1 MVTPFV
7 NISLKPRLK
16 SDADFAQLLHTIKMT
31 KNGIV
36 CHAGTKTVNLDPK
49 SATPNCVNFVS
60 HAHSDHLPSTSDGLV
75 LATIETKTIAT
86 LRGHTIQNHV
96 ESIEEFRLYDSGH
109 ILGAR
114 GVLFDDVFYTGDVC
128 TRDRGFLKGAV
139 IPKCKTLIMEC
150 TFGKPEFVF
159 PRIDETVK
167 RVNELISELY
177 HKGKPVLLMGYQLGK
192 AQTIS
197 NLFGHWDPLY
207 YHDSVKQMNDLH
219 IKLGTPL
226 PQKIGHTEAESK
238 GLLDKK
244 PWVMVCPLMS
254 ENNPFIKH
262 MKSKHGAI
270 TIGFSGWA
278 KSNVPFGRKSD
289 YSIPLSDHCDYPEL
303 LGLVKQSGAQ
313 KIYTIHG
320 FVDEFA
326 SDLCKMGYD
335 AQALRENSLDEF
347 F

>member
-1 MVTPFV
+1 
-7 NISLKPRLK
+7 
-16 SDADFAQLLHTIKMT
+16 MT
-31 KNGIV
+31 KTGIV
-36 CHAGTKTVNLDPK
+36 CRTDGKTVNLDPK
-49 SATPNCVNFVS
+49 SAMPNCINFVS
-60 HAHSDHLPSTSDGLV
+60 HAHSDHLPSASNGLV
-75 LATIETKTIAT
+75 LATRETKEIAS
-86 LRGHTIQNHV
+86 LRGHALTNHV
-96 ESIEEFRLYDSGH
+96 ESLDDFRLYDSGH

-114 GVLFDDVFYTGDVC
+114 GVLFDDVFYTGDIC
-128 TRDRGFLKGAV
+128 TRDRGFLKGAT
-139 IPKCKTLIMEC
+139 IPKCNTLIMEC

-167 RVNELISELY
+167 RVNEIISELY

-197 NLFGHWDPLY
+197 NLFGHWAPLY
-207 YHDSVKQMNDLH
+207 YHDSVREMNLLH
-219 IKLGTPL
+219 KRLGIPL
-226 PQKIGHTEAESK
+226 KEAMGHTEAQSK

-254 ENNPFIKH
+254 ENNPFIKQ
-262 MKSKHGAI
+262 MKAKYGAI

-278 KSNVPFGRKSD
+278 KSNVSFGRKSD

-303 LGLVKQSGAQ
+303 VELVKKSGAQ

-320 FVDEFA
+320 FVEEFA
-326 SDLCKMGYD
+326 SDLVKLGYD
-335 AQALRENSLDEF
+335 AQPLRESSLDEF

>member
-1 MVTPFV
+1 
-7 NISLKPRLK
+7 
-16 SDADFAQLLHTIKMT
+16 MT
-31 KNGIV
+31 KTGIV
-36 CHAGTKTVNLDPK
+36 CNVDGLRVNLDPK
-49 SATPNCVNFVS
+49 TAAPNSVNFVS
-60 HAHSDHLPSTSDGLV
+60 HAHSDHLPNGDGGLI
-75 LATIETKTIAT
+75 LATRETREIAS
-86 LRGHTIQNHV
+86 LRGKIITNHV
-96 ESIEEFRLYDSGH
+96 EHLDDFRLYDSGH

-114 GVLFDDVFYTGDVC
+114 GALFYDIFYTGDIC
-128 TRDRGFLKGAV
+128 TRDRGFLKGAT
-139 IPKCKTLIMEC
+139 IPKCHTLIMEC

-159 PRIDETVK
+159 PKIDETIK
-167 RVNELISELY
+167 KVNELISELY
-177 HKGKPVLLMGYQLGK
+177 HKGKPVILMGYQLGK

-207 YHDSVKQMNDLH
+207 YHDSVKEMNLLH
-219 IKLGTPL
+219 NRLGVPL
-226 PQKIGHTEAESK
+226 KEAMGHTEAESK

-244 PWVMVCPLMS
+244 PWVMICPLMS
-254 ENNPFIKH
+254 ENNPFIKQ
-262 MKSKHGAI
+262 MKSKYGAI

-303 LGLVKQSGAQ
+303 LDLVKKSGAQ

-326 SDLCKMGYD
+326 SDLVKMGYD